1 MSFSSKYDVSKL
13 DGGAQSGQG
22 SQVAVIIVF
31 FALVVLVGALTIRN
45 SGPAGLEGP
54 VGLPGSVGARGPAGN
69 TSVVPGAT
77 GPMGPSGRQGPPGPP
92 GAQGQYGPPAQI
104 NSVTV
109 SGINPGLPPSSS
121 VTGSGPYNI
130 NFNLPIPY
138 YPIVS
143 GVVTTTLGPGVPA
156 TATVTQASGPP
167 FAVNYAFGIPQGVM
181 GPTGATGPLAA
192 MQTAG
197 GIQIPGS
204 IVQWSNT
211 ATGGLNTPTAVYGA
225 YADATGLMTVNS
237 IRQMG
242 PVASG
247 AYGLTLND
255 GALNILATSGPSGFS
270 INCAGPISASSITA
284 GSLNLSGNLSM
295 AQSNI
300 GLLFKTDA
308 LTGQNG
314 TTAILNALTVAGTTS
329 APLIIN
335 QNQGLV
341 TTGGS
346 LTVLGSI
353 LCSNDITA
361 YSDARLKTNV
371 QVIPKALEKVLQL
384 RGVTFDRTDGDS
396 KAVKSMGLVAQELE
410 EFVPEVVVTNSNGLK
425 SVAYANMV
433 GLLIE
438 AIKEQN
444 ETIQELRKVLA

>member
-1 MSFSSKYDVSKL
+1 
-13 DGGAQSGQG
+13 
-22 SQVAVIIVF
+22 
-31 FALVVLVGALTIRN
+31 
-45 SGPAGLEGP
+45 
-54 VGLPGSVGARGPAGN
+54 
-69 TSVVPGAT
+69 
-77 GPMGPSGRQGPPGPP
+77 
-92 GAQGQYGPPAQI
+92 
-104 NSVTV
+104 
-109 SGINPGLPPSSS
+109 
-121 VTGSGPYNI
+121 
-130 NFNLPIPY
+130 
-138 YPIVS
+138 
-143 GVVTTTLGPGVPA
+143 
-156 TATVTQASGPP
+156 
-167 FAVNYAFGIPQGVM
+167 
-181 GPTGATGPLAA
+181 
-192 MQTAG
+192 
-197 GIQIPGS
+197 
-204 IVQWSNT
+204 
-211 ATGGLNTPTAVYGA
+211 
-225 YADATGLMTVNS
+225 
-237 IRQMG
+237 
-242 PVASG
+242 
-247 AYGLTLND
+247 
-255 GALNILATSGPSGFS
+255 
-270 INCAGPISASSITA
+270 
-284 GSLNLSGNLSM
+284 M

-425 SVAYANMV
+425 SVAYANIV

-444 ETIQELRKVLA
+444 ETIQELRKVLAL